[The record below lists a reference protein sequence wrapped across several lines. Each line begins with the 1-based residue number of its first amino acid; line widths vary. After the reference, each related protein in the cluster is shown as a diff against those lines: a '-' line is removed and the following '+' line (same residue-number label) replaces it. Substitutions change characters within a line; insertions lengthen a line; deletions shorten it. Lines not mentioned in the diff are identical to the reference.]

1 MRPYEKAARL
11 CAVALG
17 GAFFLLYALTAAPSI
32 VALYDDTL
40 EFQLVG
46 PSFGIAHPTGY
57 PLYTLLGGLWSR
69 VIFPFGNWAW
79 RMNLFSA
86 LAAALTVALLF
97 VLTQEVVQQ
106 TLLTKTQS
114 PRTLSPGIFAALL
127 FGLSPVWWSQAT
139 VAEVYALHLLLVVL
153 LLLLAVQLAKS
164 TTVTIWN
171 IRAVTLMALS
181 LGLGLTH
188 HRTIVLL
195 GPGLLV
201 MLWGKGWIWRPSRYW
216 VRWSMALLAPLLLY
230 LYIPL
235 RAMMGVQD
243 LNGSYVNSWG
253 GFWHHVLALGYTSF
267 FSANALTRS
276 LSAGDW
282 ARLWLTQYGIIGLAL
297 GVIGLGWLVW
307 RGHSRRL
314 WIGLLVV
321 LFTNLIFALAYRV
334 GDPEV
339 FVLPAW
345 LIVAILIGVGVATV
359 RQLGQIRLPLTRAVQ
374 ALLLFVILIGVD
386 GRGAPINRR
395 ADWAI
400 HNYAVAM
407 AKVDF
412 PPDSRVIG
420 LEGQITALRYLQQAE
435 GLAPTVRGIV
445 ADDPARRVTAIEAA
459 VEAGY
464 PTYLTQEVTGLA
476 ERYSFSGEGVLIR
489 VWPRGTV
496 TLSAPEHPFADLV
509 ANGQLAVVG
518 YDQQWLEEAGGPAL
532 RVALYWQ
539 PQVALQQNYKLS
551 LRLLDPN
558 GAPIMDA
565 TGQAI
570 TADRF
575 PLRQVA
581 PTTTWLPGET
591 IRDVYELS
599 LPVKARA
606 TVGELLIILYD
617 AATIQEA
624 GRVRLPLTP

>member
-1 MRPYEKAARL
+1 MRRYEKAARL

-57 PLYTLLGGLWSR
+57 PLYTLLGGIWSR
-69 VIFPFGNWAW
+69 AIFPVGNWAW

-86 LAAALTVALLF
+86 LAAAITVALLF

-106 TLLTKTQS
+106 TLLAKKQS

-139 VAEVYALHLLLVVL
+139 IAEVYTLHILLVVL
-153 LLLLAVQLAKS
+153 VLLFAVQLTKS
-164 TTVTIWN
+164 TSATDWS
-171 IRAVTLMALS
+171 IRTVTLMALT
-181 LGLGLTH
+181 LGLGLVH

-201 MLWGKGWIWRPSRYW
+201 LLWGKGWIWRPSRYW
-216 VRWSMALLAPLLLY
+216 VRWSVALLASLLLY
-230 LYIPL
+230 LYLPL
-235 RAMMGVQD
+235 RAAMGAQD

-253 GFWHHVLALGYTSF
+253 GFWHHVLALGYTGF

-282 ARLWLTQYGIIGLAL
+282 ARLWLTQFGIVGLAL
-297 GVIGLGWLVW
+297 GVLGLGWLVW
-307 RGHSRRL
+307 RGHNRRL

-321 LFTNLIFALAYRV
+321 LLTNLAFAMVYRV

-339 FVLPAW
+339 FMLPAW
-345 LIVAILIGVGVATV
+345 LTFALLIGVGIATV
-359 RQLGQIRLPLTRAVQ
+359 RQMGQVRLPLTRAVQ
-374 ALLLFVILIGVD
+374 ALLLFVILIGID
-386 GRGAPINRR
+386 GRGAPINRSQE
-395 ADWAI
+395 WAI
-400 HNYAVAM
+400 HNYAVAV
-407 AKVDF
+407 AKVEF

-420 LEGQITALRYLQQAE
+420 LEGQITALRYMQQAE

-445 ADDPARRVTAIEAA
+445 ADDPVQRLMVIETA
-459 VEAGY
+459 VEAGH
-464 PTYLTQEVTGLA
+464 PTYITQEVAGFT
-476 ERYSFSGEGVLIR
+476 ERYSFSGEGPLVR

-496 TLSAPEHPFADLV
+496 TLAPPDHPLADRL

-518 YDQQWLEEAGGPAL
+518 YDQQWLDEAGGLAL

-539 PQVALQQNYKLS
+539 PQSALQQNYKVS
-551 LRLLDPN
+551 LRLLDTN
-558 GAPIMDA
+558 GAPVMDA
-565 TGQAI
+565 AGQAV

-581 PTTTWLPGET
+581 PTATWLPGET

-599 LPVKARA
+599 LPATARA
-606 TVGELLIILYD
+606 AAGNLLVILYD
-617 AATIQEA
+617 AATIQEV
-624 GRVRLPLTP
+624 GQVHISLSP